1 MDATATTITTIIS
14 LVTITSI
21 FGKFISTQSKLE
33 TQLAQIQ
40 VELANITMKLDKRDD
55 TIKELSDRVLKI
67 ETMCLKTHKKG
78 VE

>member
-1 MDATATTITTIIS
+1 MDATATTIATIIS

-55 TIKELSDRVLKI
+55 IIKELSDRVLKI
-67 ETMCLKTHKKG
+67 ETMFLKTHKKG